1 VLLLVKETLEVLEAA
16 VVVAMEQA
24 VQVLLGKE
32 LLAVMPPKA
41 ARMAAAEVAGQ
52 VLSAEM
58 LVLNLVQVV
67 LV

>member
-1 VLLLVKETLEVLEAA
+1 
-16 VVVAMEQA
+16 MEQA